1 MTAELAVTFPAVV
14 LALAVVLFAGSVA
27 QAGVSCA
34 DAARAAGREVAR
46 GGSAA
51 AATAVARQVAGR
63 PVQLQVTGGATGPAA
78 PGGAGGP
85 GSGGG
90 AAGGLVVVTA
100 RVEARPGVAPS
111 WGEMSGWSLPVT
123 CRARA
128 YREPAA

>member
-1 MTAELAVTFPAVV
+1 MTAEVAVTFPAVV

-51 AATAVARQVAGR
+51 AATAAAQQVAGR
-63 PVQLQVTGGATGPAA
+63 PVQLQLAGGGGGA
-78 PGGAGGP
+78 
-85 GSGGG
+85 GGG

-100 RVEARPGVAPS
+100 RVEARPGVVPS

-128 YREPAA
+128 HREPAA